1 MADGGWQMAELVL
14 RRCHLPSAICHL
26 EDKPG
31 MDLNLTPDE
40 QAFRD
45 EFRAWLQENV
55 FEAKTVDELKR
66 WQRTLFEGGW
76 AGISWPKQYG
86 GRGATLMQQ
95 AIFQEELALADAP
108 HLIGTIGLSLVGPT
122 IIAMGTD
129 EQKSRHLSKI
139 LSGEEIWCQGFSEP
153 NAGSDLAS
161 LGTRALKDGDDFL
174 VNGQK
179 IWTSFAHIADWCLLL
194 VRTDFEAPKHKG
206 ITCLLADMHAPGVTV
221 RPLRMMSGDAGFN
234 EVFFDNVRISPSQV
248 LGKVNEGWSTA
259 IAALMNERANLGTGV
274 QVIFRRNL
282 NALIARARSM
292 NRSADP
298 IVRQKLAQAYL
309 ELEILRLNTNRALT
323 SLSKSGVPGPE
334 GSTLKLYW
342 SEMNQRT
349 QQTAQ
354 EVLGPYA
361 QLSDFDNGAWQF
373 SYLRARGNTIEA
385 GTSEIQRNIIAE
397 RVLGLPKSY

>member
-1 MADGGWQMAELVL
+1 
-14 RRCHLPSAICHL
+14 
-26 EDKPG
+26 
-31 MDLNLTPDE
+31 MDLNLTADE
-40 QAFRD
+40 QTFRD
-45 EFRAWLQENV
+45 EFRAWLREHV
-55 FEAKTVDELKR
+55 KPATTVDELKA

-95 AIFQEELALADAP
+95 AIFQEELALAEAP

-122 IIAMGTD
+122 IIAMGTE
-129 EQKSRHLSKI
+129 EQKARYLPKI
-139 LSGEEIWCQGFSEP
+139 LSSEEIWCQGFSEP
-153 NAGSDLAS
+153 NAGSDLAAV
-161 LGTRALKDGDDFL
+161 GTKAVRDGDDF
-174 VNGQK
+174 VINGQK

-194 VRTDFEAPKHKG
+194 VRTDLNAPKHKG
-206 ITCLLADMHAPGVTV
+206 ITCLLVDMHLDGISV

-234 EVFFDNVRISPSQV
+234 EVFYSDVRVPVTQV
-248 LGKVNEGWSTA
+248 LGKINEGWTTA
-259 IAALMNERANLGTGV
+259 ITALMNERANLGTGV

-282 NALIARARSM
+282 NALIARAHTIAR
-292 NRSADP
+292 NGRPASADP
-298 IVRQKLAQAYL
+298 VVRQKLAQAYL

-349 QQTAQ
+349 QQIAQ
-354 EVLGPYA
+354 EILGPYG
-361 QLSDFDNGAWQF
+361 QLADFDEGRWAYG
-373 SYLRARGNTIEA
+373 YLRSRGNTIEA
-385 GTSEIQRNIIAE
+385 GTSEVQRNIIAE

>member
-1 MADGGWQMAELVL
+1 
-14 RRCHLPSAICHL
+14 
-26 EDKPG
+26 

-40 QAFRD
+40 QSFRD

-95 AIFQEELALADAP
+95 AIFQEELALAGAP
-108 HLIGTIGLSLVGPT
+108 QLIGVIGLSLVGPT

-161 LGTRALKDGDDFL
+161 LGTRALRDGDDFI

-248 LGKVNEGWSTA
+248 LGKVNEGWTTA

-274 QVIFRRNL
+274 QVLFRRNL

-292 NRSADP
+292 NRGADP

-361 QLSDFDNGAWQF
+361 QHSDFDNGTWQF

>member
-1 MADGGWQMAELVL
+1 
-14 RRCHLPSAICHL
+14 
-26 EDKPG
+26 

-194 VRTDFEAPKHKG
+194 VRTDFDAPKHKG

-234 EVFFDNVRISPSQV
+234 EVFFDNVRISSSQV